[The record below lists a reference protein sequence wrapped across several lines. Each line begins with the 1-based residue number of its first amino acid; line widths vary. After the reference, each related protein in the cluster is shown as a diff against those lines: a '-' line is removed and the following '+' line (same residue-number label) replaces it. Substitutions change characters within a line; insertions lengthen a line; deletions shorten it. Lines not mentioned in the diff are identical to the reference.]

1 MAGKKGVLDLII
13 NKLHMSDDED
23 GGYYDDDEDDPY
35 YDGASASESSFGRQ
49 SSSKADYDDRDDDR
63 VAEKPVKKANTGVVS
78 APAKR
83 FRRSGS
89 TMNAGG
95 MEVRVIKPA
104 SFEEAS
110 DITDTLLS
118 NMTVVLNLE
127 GLDLDIAQ
135 RIIDF
140 TFGSTYAVSGNL
152 QKISRYIFVITPASV
167 DISGDFQELISGT
180 ISQGGPQLADR

>member
-49 SSSKADYDDRDDDR
+49 SSSKADLDDRDDDR
-63 VAEKPVKKANTGVVS
+63 AAEKPVKKAPAGVMS

-180 ISQGGPQLADR
+180 ISQGGPQLSDR